1 MFIRNNDYIYTH
13 TCIYTHCLS
22 RYIVGIYTLCG
33 NAHCSRG
40 LYTWSEMIYEL
51 VIIVPL
57 KGANP
62 SKAEVMIMIM

>member
-13 TCIYTHCLS
+13 IYIYTHCLS
-22 RYIVGIYTLCG
+22 HYIVGILSV
-33 NAHCSRG
+33 AM
-40 LYTWSEMIYEL
+40 LIVVEDYTWSEMINEV
-51 VIIVPL
+51 VIIVSL